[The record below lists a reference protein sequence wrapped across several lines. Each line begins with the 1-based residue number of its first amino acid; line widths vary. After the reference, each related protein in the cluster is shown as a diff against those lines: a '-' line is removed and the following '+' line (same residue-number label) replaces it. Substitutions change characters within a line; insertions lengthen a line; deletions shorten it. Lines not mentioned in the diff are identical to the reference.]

1 MKVISISN
9 FKGGVGK
16 TLVTR
21 NLAQELAR
29 RGKSVLAIDMDHQCN
44 LSELM
49 FTPDGAC
56 VADEVEQ
63 QQRSISN
70 VLIPEFCATGE
81 LSLREAVYET
91 SVEGIDFVPADFNFR
106 RANDT
111 TLANPFKLKKHIKA
125 LEKDGGKAYDVVL
138 IDTRPE
144 LDRKTTLSYVASDY
158 VIIPV
163 VYNRHLI
170 RGLDATLDSINGAVS
185 EYDLDLAVKVLPN
198 MIKTNNRVDR
208 SGAEAL
214 ASYLGEN
221 SGLMFGTSVH
231 YAAVLNEAGVNGTAA
246 CDYNADSRAA
256 QEFAAVA
263 DELDAWMGVA

>member
-1 MKVISISN
+1 MKVISVSN

-16 TLVTR
+16 TATVR

-49 FTPDGAC
+49 FTPEGEC
-56 VADEVEQ
+56 IADVVEREE
-63 QQRSISN
+63 RSISN
-70 VLIPEFCATGE
+70 VLIPEFCTSGE
-81 LSLREAVYET
+81 LGLRDVIYQTNVA
-91 SVEGIDFVPADFNFR
+91 GIDFVPADFNFR

-144 LDRKTTLSYVASDY
+144 LDRKTTLSYVSSNY
-158 VIIPV
+158 VVIPV

-170 RGLDATLDSINGAVS
+170 RGLDATLDSIAGAVD
-185 EYDLDLAVKVLPN
+185 EYDLDLQVKVLPN

-208 SGAEAL
+208 EGAAAL
-214 ASYLGEN
+214 AAYLGEN
-221 SGLMFGTSVH
+221 SGLLFNTSVH

-246 CDYNADSRAA
+246 CDFKADSRAA
-256 QEFAAVA
+256 AEFAAVA
-263 DELDAWMGVA
+263 DELGAWMEV